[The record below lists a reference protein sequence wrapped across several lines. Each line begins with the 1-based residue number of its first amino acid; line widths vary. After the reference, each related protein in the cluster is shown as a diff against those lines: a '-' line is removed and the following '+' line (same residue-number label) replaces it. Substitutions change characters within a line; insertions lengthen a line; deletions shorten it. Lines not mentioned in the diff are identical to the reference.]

1 MCQLLETIKVSHN
14 TLQHIVYHN
23 NRVNNARKLLFKSKR
38 PWDLSEIIR
47 IPELDQNTI
56 YRCRFLYAREYD
68 GFEFIPYFPRVVQ
81 KLYLVDCGDLDYS
94 FKYSDRSALEKMKNN
109 IPDPEL
115 SDILIV
121 KNGFITD
128 TSFSNIALFDGNNWY
143 TPSTPLLKGTKRE
156 YYIDNKII
164 LKRNITPDDLHKYR
178 KVRLIN
184 AMLDIDEGEDIPV
197 NNILNYID
205 HYQ

>member
-1 MCQLLETIKVSHN
+1 MYQLLESIKVRHN

-23 NRVNNARKLLFKSKR
+23 NRVNHSRKLLFQSKH

-47 IPELDQNTI
+47 IPELDQNII
-56 YRCRFLYAREYD
+56 YRCRFLYAREPD
-68 GFEFIPYFPRVVQ
+68 GFEFIPFVPRVVQ

-94 FKYSDRSALEKMKNN
+94 FKYSDRSALEKLKNN

-115 SDILIV
+115 SDILLV

-128 TSFSNIALFDGNNWY
+128 TSFSNIALFDGSNWY

-164 LKRNITPDDLHKYR
+164 LKRNIKPADLYKYR
-178 KVRLIN
+178 KAKLIN
-184 AMLDIDEGEDIPV
+184 AMLDLDDGEDIPV
-197 NNILNYID
+197 ENILS
-205 HYQ
+205 